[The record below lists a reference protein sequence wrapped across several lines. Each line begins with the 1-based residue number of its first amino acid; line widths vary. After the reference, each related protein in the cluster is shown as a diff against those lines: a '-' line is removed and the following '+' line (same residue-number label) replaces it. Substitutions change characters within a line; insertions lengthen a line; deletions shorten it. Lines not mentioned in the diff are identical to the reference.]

1 LQTEYSKKRLL
12 VLAGGS
18 VLGLLLGGAIVLARN
33 FPFGVF
39 RTSQQ
44 VTYAT
49 GLSCAVLPEILSA
62 DEQASLTN
70 GEYVLHWP
78 FSRFAETL
86 RSIWATINIAQRE
99 SGAKVVCVISSNP
112 GEGKTTVAINLA
124 LHSTARVLLIDADSQ
139 RKSLTNRGARDAREG
154 LKEALGE
161 PTALLLINRSLAGR
175 KRAQPRQGRPLPN
188 RMPRAFF
195 GTRSHGA
202 GRVFG
207 EC

>member
-1 LQTEYSKKRLL
+1 
-12 VLAGGS
+12 
-18 VLGLLLGGAIVLARN
+18 
-33 FPFGVF
+33 
-39 RTSQQ
+39 
-44 VTYAT
+44 
-49 GLSCAVLPEILSA
+49 
-62 DEQASLTN
+62 LTN

-78 FSRFAETL
+78 FSRFAQTP

-99 SGAKVVCVISSNP
+99 SGAKVVCVISFNP

-124 LHSTARVLLIDADSQ
+124 VHFGLHSTARGLLIDANSQ
-139 RKSLTNRGARDAREG
+139 RKSLTNRVAPDARVG

-161 PTALLLINRSLAGR
+161 PTALLLITRSLAGR
-175 KRAQPRQGRPLPN
+175 KRAQPLQGRPLPN